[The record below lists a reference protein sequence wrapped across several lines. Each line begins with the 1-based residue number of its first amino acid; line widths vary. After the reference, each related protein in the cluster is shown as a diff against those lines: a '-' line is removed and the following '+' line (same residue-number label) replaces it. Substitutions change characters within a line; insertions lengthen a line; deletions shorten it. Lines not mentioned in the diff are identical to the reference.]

1 MLNCRSH
8 LTRAV
13 ALLALTGQVT
23 LFAACSDVGAP
34 TQVVATRA
42 VVLSGQD
49 IFRGVFFGEGP
60 AGGALPEIWGGK
72 SASERAATPERAAEI
87 RQMEEGIVDRLQQSD
102 PAIFSELESAV
113 RSGDHFQVER
123 ALLGAGT
130 ALKQEIAQMETQP
143 ELFPCVV
150 YDVAVV
156 AVVVAV
162 VFLVISQFDV
172 TPVVAPEPVSSLA
185 AGDAST
191 LQRDMVVDLVTRR
204 LDLADRR

>member
-1 MLNCRSH
+1 MPNRRSH
-8 LTRAV
+8 LTRAG
-13 ALLALTGQVT
+13 ALLALIGQVT
-23 LFAACSDVGAP
+23 LFTACSDVGAP
-34 TQVVATRA
+34 TQVVAKRA

-60 AGGALPEIWGGK
+60 AGRALPEIWGGK
-72 SASERAATPERAAEI
+72 SASDRAATPERAAEI
-87 RQMEEGIVDRLQQSD
+87 RQMEDGIIARLQQSN

-130 ALKQEIAQMETQP
+130 VLRQEIADMQAQEEQATC
-143 ELFPCVV
+143 LV

-172 TPVVAPEPVSSLA
+172 TPVAEQPVVN
-185 AGDAST
+185 GTST
-191 LQRDMVVDLVTRR
+191 LQRDMVVDLVTR
-204 LDLADRR
+204 LAAEG

>member
-1 MLNCRSH
+1 MLNRSSP

-13 ALLALTGQVT
+13 ALIALTGQVT
-23 LFAACSDVGAP
+23 LFTACSDIGAP
-34 TQVVATRA
+34 TQVVAPRA
-42 VVLSGQD
+42 VMLSGQD

-60 AGGALPEIWGGK
+60 AGRALPEIWGGK
-72 SASERAATPERAAEI
+72 SATDRAATPERAAEI
-87 RQMEEGIVDRLQQSD
+87 RQMEDGIVARLQQSD

-123 ALLGAGT
+123 ALLGAG
-130 ALKQEIAQMETQP
+130 AVLKQEIADMQAQEEMST
-143 ELFPCVV
+143 CVV

-172 TPVVAPEPVSSLA
+172 TPLTEQPVLN
-185 AGDAST
+185 GAST
-191 LQRDMVVDLVTRR
+191 LQRDMVVDLVTR
-204 LDLADRR
+204 LAVAR